1 VGVPAFAAWAGPISR
16 IGCPTRS
23 AASRRISQG
32 PTMNEMKSAVS
43 VAAAVR
49 NVM

>member
-1 VGVPAFAAWAGPISR
+1 MVGVPARRQAGISR
-16 IGCPTRS
+16 ICCPMRS
-23 AASRRISQG
+23 TASRRISHG